1 MSHPCGDYNINTL
14 KILKRMEIKIGFRQM
29 MKKNNK
35 FKNFKINQSNFEIA
49 REDHSNLV
57 RKFQI

>member
-1 MSHPCGDYNINTL
+1 MSHPCGDYNTNTL
-14 KILKRMEIKIGFRQM
+14 KILKKMEIEIGFRQM

-35 FKNFKINQSNFEIA
+35 FKNYKINQSNFEIA
-49 REDHSNLV
+49 REDHSNIV